1 MAVAVDFRTFQPAD
15 SRADLIRRVQEA
27 PAEHAEAILAAY
39 ELLQKLHEKDILN
52 LLIGMLT
59 ASDTVINHVVGL
71 ISSPEAITALR
82 TALMLG
88 NLLKNIDADKLHAA
102 LNDSSEKLPSLLSL
116 GKQATSKESRRAMAA
131 GVALINIFGEAL
143 EKQRAGHSGGSVA
156 KS

>member
-1 MAVAVDFRTFQPAD
+1 MAVAVDFRTFQPVDA
-15 SRADLIRRVQEA
+15 REDLIRRVQQA

-71 ISSPEAITALR
+71 ISSQEAITALR
-82 TALMLG
+82 TVLMLG

-102 LNDSSEKLPSLLSL
+102 LNDGSEKPPSLLSL
-116 GKQATSKESRRAMAA
+116 GKQATSKESRRAMAT
-131 GVALINIFGEAL
+131 GVALLNLFGDAL
-143 EKQRAGHSGGSVA
+143 EKQNSGH
-156 KS
+156 KK